1 MKKLV
6 VFYSLTGK
14 TEIVAKTIAKELKA
28 DHCRVEEIK
37 KRNRFLAYITGG
49 YAAIRDRCSEIKPV
63 ELNVHDY
70 DLILLGSPIWA
81 SRPVPAINAFI
92 NNTDFKNK
100 EVIAFFT
107 MGGTEYKKATDN
119 ITVKIE
125 KSSGK
130 LLDSF
135 GVRAKRNS
143 DAIVKETKKMIK
155 SHLKHLTQHMVQE

>member
-49 YAAIRDRCSEIKPV
+49 YAAIRDRCSQIKPI
-63 ELNVHDY
+63 ELSVHDY

-107 MGGTEYKKATDN
+107 MGGTEYEKATSN

-130 LLDSF
+130 VIGSF
-135 GVRAKRNS
+135 GVRARRNS

-155 SHLKHLTQHMVQE
+155 SHLKHLSQHMMQE

>member
-1 MKKLV
+1 MKKLL

-14 TEIVAKTIAKELKA
+14 TEIMAKTIAKELKA
-28 DHCRVEEIK
+28 DHCRVEETR

-49 YAAIRDRCSEIKPV
+49 YAAIRDKCSEIKPV
-63 ELNVHDY
+63 EFDVHDY

-81 SRPVPAINAFI
+81 SKPVPAINAFI

-100 EVIAFFT
+100 EVIVFFT
-107 MGGTEYKKATDN
+107 MGGTEYKKATNN

-130 LLDSF
+130 VIDSF

-143 DAIVKETKKMIK
+143 DLVVKETKKMIK
-155 SHLKHLTQHMVQE
+155 SHLKHLSEHIVRE